1 MMHATTVRQLD
12 GENPWPGLE
21 SFEENAHTFFYGRDQ
36 EAQSLLNRVRDAP
49 VTVLY
54 GRSGLGKTSLLQ
66 AGLFPLLRDHHLLP
80 VYVRFELKPG
90 SAPLTRQLQ
99 HSIHDAIRA
108 DVSDATPPSDDET
121 LWEYLHR
128 SDFEIWSAQNYPLTP
143 VIVLDQFEE
152 LFTLGERIP
161 EQVRE
166 FMNDL
171 GDLAENRIPADLGAR
186 IDDDGAAAERFNLRS
201 RNYKLLISLREDFLP
216 DLEGWCRLIPTLG
229 RSRLRLL
236 PLKAGDA
243 LDAVCKPAA
252 HMMTDSLARRVV
264 GIIAGEDLHA
274 ARETT
279 GGNGDRPDDQ
289 LGASDVEPALLSLFC
304 RELNEERKR
313 RGQST
318 FDERLVE
325 DAKRDILS
333 NYYASCVGDL
343 PPRVARFIE
352 SELITEKGF
361 RDSFIREDAV
371 PTHLTEEELAQLI
384 SSRLVRL
391 EDRYGAQRIELTH
404 DVLTRVVREHRD
416 RRRAEEE
423 KAALAA
429 RAEEREAELDRERN
443 ARLVSEQA
451 GRRLKWLSAVLA
463 LVCVVAVVLAAV
475 AVWYAK
481 SAKRA
486 SNDAL
491 AERLASQG
499 VAILTG
505 GQPGSELEAID
516 EILAAQHISDSP
528 DVVGGV
534 LTALNRK
541 ARLRNVFPIA
551 PEGTFTIDAMTAIVP
566 GRLTDEGE
574 RVVMRTQAG
583 FQILDTRTGEPIGSP
598 FADPNEMI
606 AGSSPN
612 GRYLAMFGKDYS
624 IRVWD
629 SDSRQP
635 SGPPM
640 PGSRSIVWTGVAVS
654 SDGRHVAEVQN
665 NNTIRVWD
673 AQTGRQIAALA
684 AHPDAIV
691 TALAFSPD
699 GRSLASAGNER
710 TVRLWDTET
719 GAPLRET
726 ARAGDEQMGE
736 SDAIL
741 DLTFS
746 PDGRTIAGGGKTVG
760 LHHFFSAGSP
770 LRLWNADTG
779 EPIGTPL
786 SDNYGAIRSVAFSPS
801 GDRVVTAGSDKMIR
815 EWDAHTGQPV
825 GDPVGLQS
833 PIYDVAFTRNGNG
846 IVSVSGATVQTF
858 DIDPEARLLVETHGS
873 KVAHLANTKAAY
885 GLYAMTDAPRIAVVG
900 DGTLRWLDPDTG
912 EQIGPTVVSDALRDI
927 NHMAMSTDKRWIAIP
942 GSDNTVR
949 ILDATSG
956 QPYGGLLKGHGGA
969 IQDMAFSRDGQLL
982 ATASDDKTVRLWDWR
997 NGHQIGEPMTGHQDG
1012 VQTVDFSTDGR
1023 RLISQSRDSI
1033 RVWDSASRKAI
1044 GKPIGGSDSPYK
1056 ISTAKLSPDGRR
1068 IAAATP
1074 FTIQEWDADTGEPVG
1089 RAMLGNNDQTINDI
1103 AYSPGDGRYLV
1114 SISQDRTLRFW
1125 DATARRQIGEPID
1138 ITVVGGTVYVGFSHD
1153 ARHVFITAVSISLS
1167 GSPPFV
1173 GGGIWQIPA
1182 PTLWADALCDKLASN
1197 PSDQQWRDWISPD
1210 LDYQEPC
1217 GGKRRSH

>member
-1 MMHATTVRQLD
+1 MMHVTTAMQLD

-108 DVSDATPPSDDET
+108 DVSDATPPSDDES

-128 SDFEIWSAQNYPLTP
+128 TDFEIWSAQNYPLTP

-171 GDLAENRIPADLGAR
+171 GDLAENRIPAGLGAR

-236 PLKAGDA
+236 PLKADDA
-243 LDAVCKPAA
+243 LDAVHKPAA

-343 PPRVARFIE
+343 PSRVARFIE

-475 AVWYAK
+475 AIRSAQ

-486 SNDAL
+486 HYDVL

-505 GQPGSELEAID
+505 GQPGSEPEGID
-516 EILAAQHISDSP
+516 KLLAAQRLSNNP
-528 DVVGGV
+528 DVRGAA
-534 LTALNRK
+534 LTALSRK
-541 ARLRNVFPIA
+541 ARLQKVFDIP
-551 PEGTFTIDAMTAIVP
+551 PEGTFVSDGMTFTVH
-566 GRLTDEGE
+566 GDLTAQGE
-574 RVVMRTQAG
+574 RVVIRTKAG
-583 FQILDTRTGEPIGSP
+583 FRILDAQTGEPIGPP
-598 FADPNEMI
+598 FADSDHMI
-606 AGSSPN
+606 QGVSPN
-612 GRYLAMFGKDYS
+612 GRYLAMVGADHS
-624 IRVWD
+624 IHIWD
-629 SDSRQP
+629 SDSREP
-635 SGPPM
+635 FGPRL
-640 PGSRSIVWTGVAVS
+640 PGNGSVFQAGVAIS
-654 SDGRHVAEVQN
+654 SDGHYVAVAGSKNTVQ
-665 NNTIRVWD
+665 VWE
-673 AQTGRQIAALA
+673 AQTGRQIATLTGR
-684 AHPDAIV
+684 PDSRIR
-691 TALAFSPD
+691 ALAFSPD
-699 GRSLASAGNER
+699 GRTLASAGNQN
-710 TVRLWDTET
+710 TVQLWEAET
-719 GAPLRET
+719 GALLRET
-726 ARAGDEQMGE
+726 TPVGDPQLGTD
-736 SDAIL
+736 DAIVTL
-741 DLTFS
+741 AFS
-746 PDGRTIAGGGKTVG
+746 PDGHTIAAGGATVG
-760 LHHFFSAGSP
+760 LGHILAAGSP
-770 LRLWNADTG
+770 LRLWDLDTG
-779 EPIGTPL
+779 RFVGSPL
-786 SDNYGAIRSVAFSPS
+786 TDNFGVIRSIAFSPT
-801 GDRVVTAGSDKMIR
+801 GDQIVTAGSDNMIR
-815 EWDAHTGQPV
+815 LWNARTGRPT
-825 GDPVGLQS
+825 GDPLALQS
-833 PIYDVAFTRNGNG
+833 PVYNVAFTRQGNA
-846 IVSVSGATVQTF
+846 IVSVSGDAVQTF
-858 DIDPEARLLVETHGS
+858 DVDPDARLTIELHGS
-873 KVAHLANTKAAY
+873 KVAHLAGSKAAY
-885 GLYAMTDAPRIAVVG
+885 GLYAMTDGARIAVVG
-900 DGTLRWLDPDTG
+900 EGALRWLDPDTG
-912 EQIGPTVVSDALRDI
+912 EPVGPTVVSDALREIEHLD
-927 NHMAMSTDKRWIAIP
+927 MSADRRWLAIP
-942 GSDNTVR
+942 GPDNTVR
-949 ILDATSG
+949 ILDASNG
-956 QPYGGLLKGHGGA
+956 QPSGGVLKGHDDA
-969 IQDMAFSRDGQLL
+969 INSLAFSPDGRVL

-997 NGHQIGEPMTGHQDG
+997 SGRQIGEPLKGHEGG
-1012 VQTVDFSTDGR
+1012 VQTVEFSDDGR
-1023 RLISQSRDSI
+1023 RLVSRSVDSI
-1033 RVWDSASRKAI
+1033 RVWDAASRQAI
-1044 GKPIGGSDSPYK
+1044 GEPIGGADSPY
-1056 ISTAKLSPDGRR
+1056 IFTSAKLSPDGRR

-1074 FTIQEWDADTGEPVG
+1074 LSIQEWDADTGNPV
-1089 RAMLGNNDQTINDI
+1089 RSPMLGNNEKVINDI
-1103 AYSPGDGRYLV
+1103 AYSPDGRYLV

-1125 DATARRQIGEPID
+1125 DTASARQIGEPVD
-1138 ITVVGGTVYVGFSHD
+1138 ITVVGGTVYVGFTHD
-1153 ARHVFITAVSISLS
+1153 ARRVFITARQMSLS

-1182 PTLWADALCDKLASN
+1182 PAIWADALCDKLVSN

-1210 LDYQEPC
+1210 LDYQQPC
-1217 GGKRRSH
+1217 TGKRRSP